1 MYFKD
6 AVHCI
11 YHNFLSSFYI
21 SLNVF
26 FPHYSEDILHLQYKT
41 IECLNEDIIF
51 KLNAKKRKRFN
62 LFVENLIVKN
72 NELLEKIKQIE
83 EEDNNIHNYEKIEE
97 NGVSDSAEEEDAP
110 DDETIQENVQESGE
124 ETVQETSHCK
134 ED

>member
-1 MYFKD
+1 
-6 AVHCI
+6 
-11 YHNFLSSFYI
+11 
-21 SLNVF
+21 VF